1 MHDPEGKALKR
12 RVERRYLM
20 QLLTGCGKAGCKNEF
35 CKTGRKNLGIEGS
48 VGPKQALPMV
58 KPYVDSALDAW
69 LGMPLHFCT
78 DEASQTRRSLA
89 ELLAAEKDLKGQR
102 YSFEWC
108 LAALE
113 AEGGDLQRAREWLR
127 NWAPMD
133 GD

>member
-20 QLLTGCGKAGCKNEF
+20 QLLTGCGKAWCKNEF

-48 VGPKQALPMV
+48 VGTKEALPMV
-58 KPYVDSALDAW
+58 KPYVDSALDVW
-69 LGMPLHFCT
+69 SGMPLHFCT
-78 DEASQTRRSLA
+78 DEASQTSRSLA

-102 YSFEWC
+102 YTFEWC

-113 AEGGDLQRAREWLR
+113 AEGGDLQRAREWLT
-127 NWAPMD
+127 NWAPN
-133 GD
+133 GV